1 MAVGCQTVRILTLS
15 WEYPPIVE
23 GGLARHVRKLSE
35 QLVRDGHEVHVV
47 TRGGGRLEAVEDRH
61 GVIVHRVREPEFP
74 KDDLDA
80 FIAWVDH
87 MNEDML
93 AAGAELGGG
102 FDLVHSHD
110 WLVAAAATRS
120 LARRRRVPWLVTV
133 HATEYGRHQG
143 WVDKHPQSH
152 IHGVERRMAR
162 AADHVITCSH
172 FMREQ
177 VADVFGVP
185 RERITAIPNGIDPSD
200 LQPVADLP
208 RLRAQFAAPDEKL
221 VLLVGRLVYEKGFHL
236 ALDAL
241 PGLIR
246 RVGKVRF
253 LIAGSGTA
261 EAELKEQAERL
272 GLMEHGTFIG
282 WTGDDVLHSLYRIA
296 DLCLVPSI
304 YEPFGLVA
312 LEAMA
317 SGCPT
322 IVADTGGLR
331 EVVPRGRRVG
341 LRFRASS
348 VRSLERMAQQLL
360 TDDAL
365 RERLV
370 AEASEHV
377 LRFDWAEVAR
387 DTTGVYERLV
397 ARAPRRA
404 RAATT
409 SHGAP
414 PTASPPAPR
423 AAPPRARADRVA
435 AAAAPRACAEP
446 RPAPPRRGTACSA
459 PRAGQHDVA
468 PTRRRRRRRTAP
480 PSPIDAR
487 DAAQLRSPRVRRRRS
502 PRARRAARPRR
513 RATVP
518 PTASIRLPG
527 RARTP
532 GAEHDPRARRD
543 AHARARGHAHA
554 GRRAAAH
561 ANAPA

>member
-1 MAVGCQTVRILTLS
+1 MRILTLS

-47 TRGGGRLEAVEDRH
+47 TRGGGRLAEHEERH
-61 GVIVHRVREPEFP
+61 GVHVHRVREPEFP

-80 FIAWVDH
+80 FIAWVDR

-93 AAGAELGGG
+93 AAGAELGSGS
-102 FDLVHSHD
+102 DLVHSHD
-110 WLVAAAATRS
+110 WLVAAAARQ
-120 LARRRRVPWLVTV
+120 LARRRRIPWLVTI

-143 WVDKHPQSH
+143 WVNKHPQSY
-152 IHGVERRMAR
+152 IHGVEKRMAR
-162 AADHVITCSH
+162 GADRLITCSA
-172 FMREQ
+172 FMRAQ
-177 VADVFGVP
+177 VAEIYGVP
-185 RERITAIPNGIDPSD
+185 RTKVTAIPNGIDPTD
-200 LQPVADLP
+200 LQPVSDLP
-208 RLRAQFAAPDEKL
+208 RLRAMFAAPDEKL
-221 VLLVGRLVYEKGFHL
+221 VILVGRLVHEKGFHL

-331 EVVPRGRRVG
+331 EVVPRGRRAG

-360 TDDAL
+360 TDDEL
-365 RERLV
+365 RDRLV

-377 LRFDWAEVAR
+377 LRFDWADVAR
-387 DTTGVYERLV
+387 QTAAVYERLV
-397 ARAPRRA
+397 ASR
-404 RAATT
+404 TT
-409 SHGAP
+409 A
-414 PTASPPAPR
+414 
-423 AAPPRARADRVA
+423 
-435 AAAAPRACAEP
+435 
-446 RPAPPRRGTACSA
+446 
-459 PRAGQHDVA
+459 
-468 PTRRRRRRRTAP
+468 
-480 PSPIDAR
+480 
-487 DAAQLRSPRVRRRRS
+487 
-502 PRARRAARPRR
+502 
-513 RATVP
+513 
-518 PTASIRLPG
+518 
-527 RARTP
+527 
-532 GAEHDPRARRD
+532 
-543 AHARARGHAHA
+543 
-554 GRRAAAH
+554 
-561 ANAPA
+561 